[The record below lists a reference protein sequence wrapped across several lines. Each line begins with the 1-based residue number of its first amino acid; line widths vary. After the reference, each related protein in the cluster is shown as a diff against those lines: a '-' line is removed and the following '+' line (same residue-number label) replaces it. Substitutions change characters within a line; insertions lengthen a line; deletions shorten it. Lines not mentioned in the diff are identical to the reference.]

1 MTAALPA
8 RLYRRPANQAT
19 GLDATRVSRFE
30 HNMSASPPTKAEIAA
45 AKRAASRA
53 ALEAAALR
61 ANLHRRKQQD
71 RARKAKP
78 AAPPEGAK
86 ECR

>member
-1 MTAALPA
+1 
-8 RLYRRPANQAT
+8 
-19 GLDATRVSRFE
+19 
-30 HNMSASPPTKAEIAA
+30 MSASPPTKAEIAA